1 MSHPGPAK
9 DILTSALENLKGNQG
24 AAGIAF
30 VIGLAL
36 AVNSASG
43 YIGAFTRAS
52 NEIYEV
58 EEGRP
63 IWKLKPQQIGITLV
77 LLVLLVLVIGGVAVS
92 GPLAEGGRQARRR
105 RRLAPRRSGTSPR
118 SR

>member
-1 MSHPGPAK
+1 MLAVFPALIALVSLSAWSARRLTDSLLENVRELAPGPAK
-9 DILTSALENLKGNQG
+9 DILTSAIENLQASG
-24 AAGIAF
+24 ARPGIAF

-52 NEIYEV
+52 NAIYEV

-63 IWKLKPQQIGITLV
+63 VWKLKPQQIGITLV
-77 LLVLLVLVIGGVAVS
+77 LL
-92 GPLAEGGRQARRR
+92 R
-105 RRLAPRRSGTSPR
+105 APSCS
-118 SR
+118 